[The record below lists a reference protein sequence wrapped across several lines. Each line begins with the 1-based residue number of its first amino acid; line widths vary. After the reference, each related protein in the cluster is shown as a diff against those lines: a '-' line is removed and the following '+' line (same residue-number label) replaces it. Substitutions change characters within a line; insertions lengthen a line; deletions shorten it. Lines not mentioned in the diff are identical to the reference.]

1 MTTKAD
7 RVRSWLKHSNLSS
20 KEIAETV
27 GCHPGFVRA
36 IKQRVEKPE
45 REIERHRRYYRENFN
60 GRRDKALE
68 RHRRLW
74 REDPEFR
81 KAQAENKR
89 KWRARKRAE
98 AEARA

>member
-7 RVRSWLKHSNLSS
+7 RVRSLLKHSSLNS

-27 GCHPGFVRA
+27 GCHHGFVRA

-60 GRRDKALE
+60 GRRDKALA
-68 RHRRLW
+68 RQRRLW

-81 KAQAENKR
+81 KAHAENKR